1 MVTKIVIQI
10 KIMIVVLT
18 IITIGATKI
27 IALII
32 TIGVITGQTTVT
44 AGAIDATAGAT
55 DATKIIGASVEPY
68 VFHA

>member
-44 AGAIDATAGAT
+44 GGAIDATAGAT
-55 DATKIIGASVEPY
+55 DAIKIIGASVEPY

>member
-18 IITIGATKI
+18 IITIGATTI
-27 IALII
+27 
-32 TIGVITGQTTVT
+32 IGVITGQTTVT
-44 AGAIDATAGAT
+44 AGAIDATVFAT
-55 DATKIIGASVEPY
+55 DAIKIIGASVEPY

>member
-27 IALII
+27 IGV
-32 TIGVITGQTTVT
+32 TIGLMIVTAGATGAT
-44 AGAIDATAGAT
+44 AGAIDAI
-55 DATKIIGASVEPY
+55 KIIGASVEPY